1 MSKSKYRCPIC
12 GKRLERVIK
21 DMTVMYHCDEHGSY
35 EKYELIDDLE
45 IGGVPRGCAACGG
58 PYPDCKTSCKL
69 FDD

>member
-1 MSKSKYRCPIC
+1 MSKSKYRCPHC

-21 DMTVMYHCDEHGSY
+21 NTFIKYYCDEHGYFDKFELDDDY
-35 EKYELIDDLE
+35 EV
-45 IGGVPRGCAACGG
+45 GGMPKGCAACGG